1 MLLRDLFEAD
11 FYEPSILVIYPGRFQ
26 PFHLGHKAV
35 YDSLVDKFGRN
46 VYIASSGKTDPDRS
60 PFTFDDKEA
69 MVRAAGL
76 PSDSIVQVKNPYR
89 ADEII
94 TRFDPRDTVLV
105 FAVGKK
111 DMEDDPRFSFKPK
124 KDGSPSYLQKWPGS
138 GKAETMD
145 KHGYVIAAPT
155 VQFKVLGRSA
165 TSATA
170 IRDAYRQ
177 ADPTGR
183 DDILSSLYG
192 GANSDLRRM
201 FDLRLGPPQA

>member
-11 FYEPSILVIYPGRFQ
+11 FYEPNIVVVYPGRFQ
-26 PFHLGHKAV
+26 PFHIGHRSV
-35 YDSLVDKFGRN
+35 YDSLVKKFGRN
-46 VYIASSGKTDPDRS
+46 VFIASSGKTDPDRS
-60 PFTFDDKEA
+60 PFSFDDKVA

-76 PSDSIVQVKNPYR
+76 PSDSIVQVTNPYR
-89 ADEII
+89 ADEIVS
-94 TRFDPRDTVLV
+94 RFDPNDTVLV

-111 DMEDDPRFSFKPK
+111 DMEEDPRFSFKPK

-155 VQFKVLGRSA
+155 VQFDLLGKKA

-177 ADPTGR
+177 AEPARR
-183 DDILSSLYG
+183 DQIIDALYG
-192 GANSDLRRM
+192 EARADLRKL
-201 FDLRLGPPQA
+201 FDKRLGAPPA

>member
-11 FYEPSILVIYPGRFQ
+11 FYEPTILVIYPGRFQ
-26 PFHLGHKAV
+26 PFHLGHKGV
-35 YDSLVDKFGRN
+35 YDALVSKFGRN
-46 VYIASSGKTDPDRS
+46 VYIASSDKTDPDRS
-60 PFTFDDKEA
+60 PFSFVDKVA

-94 TRFDPRDTVLV
+94 ERFDPRDTILV

-155 VQFKVLGRSA
+155 VQFKLLGKGMTSA
-165 TSATA
+165 TS
-170 IRDAYRQ
+170 IRDAYRD
-177 ADPTGR
+177 ADPSAR
-183 DDILSSLYG
+183 DEMLSSLYG
-192 GANSDLRRM
+192 GANSELRRL
-201 FDLRLGPPQA
+201 FDLRLGPPAA

>member
-11 FYEPSILVIYPGRFQ
+11 FYEPQIVVVYPGRFQ
-26 PFHLGHKAV
+26 PFHLGHKSV
-35 YDSLVDKFGRN
+35 YDALVGKFGRN

-60 PFTFDDKEA
+60 PFTFDDKVE

-76 PSDSIVQVKNPYR
+76 PSDSLVQVKNPYR

-94 TRFDPRDTVLV
+94 ARFDPRDTVLV

-145 KHGYVIAAPT
+145 KHAYVIASPT
-155 VQFKVLGRSA
+155 VQFKLLGKNA
-165 TSATA
+165 VSATA
-170 IRDAYRQ
+170 IRDAYKA
-177 ADPTGR
+177 ADAARR
-183 DDILSSLYG
+183 DEIINGLYG
-192 GANSDLRRM
+192 EANSHLRRL
-201 FDLRLGPPQA
+201 FDQRLGQPPA